1 MGTYVGGDNG
11 RGQME
16 LWYRFDD
23 GVRREVPHVVKH
35 SPGGLAWGYEGS
47 GPSDAALS
55 ILAHITNDR
64 AVAETW
70 YQEFKREVVAR
81 LTLDQPFELDRA
93 DVEQW
98 LASRGVGVAPEWEL
112 SDEPAVRRGQGPPSG
127 VVDVRDRALARHH
140 LERAA
145 EQLARRS
152 AALDA
157 REAALDRR
165 EAQLRQRERRLDA
178 QASSVER
185 QLNRSESRLDAQPPT
200 SQPEV
205 EARWTLSAAPVKD
218 QLETL
223 QRETEDDLATV
234 ARGIN
239 VEPEWAAG
247 VLDGSITEV
256 VLPHVQQICE
266 GLHCTPYDFWGA
278 DEGRTIMHA
287 YGPELWPRYIEPLA
301 PPPPDLGGPELG
313 L

>member
-1 MGTYVGGDNG
+1 MARYVGSDNG
-11 RGQME
+11 RGQMGV
-16 LWYRFDD
+16 WYEFDD

-47 GPSDAALS
+47 GPSDTALS
-55 ILAHITNDR
+55 ILAHITEDR
-64 AVAETW
+64 AVAEAW
-70 YQEFKREVVAR
+70 YQDFRREVVAG
-81 LTLDQPFELDRA
+81 LMLDHPFELERA

-98 LASRGVGVAPEWEL
+98 LARRGVGVAPEWEV
-112 SDEPAVRRGQGPPSG
+112 SDEPAVRRPQGPPTG
-127 VVDVRDRALARHH
+127 ATDVRDRALARHH

-145 EQLARRS
+145 EQLARRG

-165 EAQLRQRERRLDA
+165 EAQLGQRERRLDA
-178 QASSVER
+178 QASSLER
-185 QLNRSESRLDAQPPT
+185 QLNSWEPRLNAQPPT
-200 SQPEV
+200 SQPEA

-218 QLETL
+218 QLQTL
-223 QRETEDDLATV
+223 QRETEEDLATV
-234 ARGIN
+234 ARGLQ

-256 VLPHVQQICE
+256 DLPHVQQICE
-266 GLHCTPYDFWGA
+266 ALHCTPYDFWGA

-301 PPPPDLGGPELG
+301 PPPPDLGPELG